1 MVKVHDKIFKPYISA
16 KEIDSIIS
24 DLANRVNTDY
34 AGKKPLFVAILNGS
48 FMFASDFVK
57 KIDLPCEL
65 SFVKFSSYQGTESTG
80 EINEL
85 IGFDNDIAGKDIVIL
100 EDIVDTGQT
109 LEKVLNI
116 LESMGASSVKI
127 ATLLLKPAI
136 FNKNYPV
143 DYVGKN
149 IPNRFVIGFGLDYD
163 QLGRNYGEIF
173 QIQEEK
179 DSMLNIVLFGP
190 PGAGKGTQAER
201 LVEKYELFHLS
212 TGDVFRSNIKGET
225 ELGVL
230 AKSYMDKG
238 QLVPD
243 EVTIKLLISEVEK
256 HPEAKGFIF
265 DGFPRTEPQAA
276 ALDEILAE
284 RNTGISMMLGLD
296 VEEEELKSRL
306 LKRAETSGRADD
318 ADPDVIQKRI
328 DVYKAETAPVKGF
341 YAAQDKFIKIN
352 GLGTFQEITNR
363 LFEAIENGS
372 YLESGS
378 SVDLDTTL
386 NTSISESV
394 DVGVGVGVHE
404 NHEESPPH
412 RLSRNRRDSSAS
424 AFDNEDDEDEEEN
437 ENYRRRKYEESSEE
451 GRKRQRGVNVKCA
464 VVI

>member
-1 MVKVHDKIFKPYISA
+1 LIKVHDKSFVPYISA
-16 KEIDSIIS
+16 EEIDSIIS
-24 DLANRVNTDY
+24 GIAKRINTDY
-34 AGKKPLFVAILNGS
+34 ANKKPLFVAILNGS
-48 FMFASDFVK
+48 FMVASDLVK

-65 SFVKFSSYQGTESTG
+65 SFVKFTSYQGTESSG

-85 IGFDNDIAGKDIVIL
+85 IGFDRDIKGKDLIIV

-116 LESMGASSVKI
+116 LESMGARSVKI

-163 QLGRNYGEIF
+163 QLGRNYGEIY

-179 DSMLNIVLFGP
+179 QHMLNIVLFGP

-201 LVEKYELFHLS
+201 LVEKYQLFHLS

-243 EVTIKLLISEVEK
+243 EVTIKLLISEVDK

-265 DGFPRTEPQAA
+265 DGFPRTEPQAS
-276 ALDEILAE
+276 ALDEILAA

-296 VEEEELKSRL
+296 VPEDELKSRL

-318 ADPDVIQKRI
+318 ADPEVIQNRI

-341 YAAQDKFIKIN
+341 YDTQNKYIKID
-352 GLGTFQEITNR
+352 GLGSMQEITDR
-363 LFEAIENGS
+363 LYAAI
-372 YLESGS
+372 
-378 SVDLDTTL
+378 D
-386 NTSISESV
+386 
-394 DVGVGVGVHE
+394 
-404 NHEESPPH
+404 
-412 RLSRNRRDSSAS
+412 A
-424 AFDNEDDEDEEEN
+424 A
-437 ENYRRRKYEESSEE
+437 
-451 GRKRQRGVNVKCA
+451 Q
-464 VVI
+464 